1 MTTRG
6 RRAGWLGVLVA
17 AGLAL
22 AVLGTAAVKAPPTSA
37 DRGATFLAAGDRLAT
52 GAPIAEDGLSARAAY
67 LLAFHEAQDALDVG
81 GMLVAAARLDRVEES
96 ALAAHVRRVAA
107 DVAAELATRR

>member
-1 MTTRG
+1 MTTRH
-6 RRAGWLGVLVA
+6 RRAGWLGMLVA

-22 AVLGTAAVKAPPTSA
+22 AVLGPGAVKAPPSA
-37 DRGATFLAAGDRLAT
+37 ERGATFLAAGDRLAM
-52 GAPIAEDGLSARAAY
+52 GAAPGEDGLSARAAY

-96 ALAAHVRRVAA
+96 ALAAHARRVAA